1 MNHLRHVKVQIGGE
15 NMQICIC
22 VRPTVSLKF
31 QQENIVSNCWHQLGQ
46 KLDLTTIFFRRACHN
61 IFRLEIIF
69 DLLYW
74 HRRKF
79 LFRGSRYH
87 RYFCRVQFC
96 LKAGKKPTD
105 RHVQRW
111 TKNPPPSKLCSFAEM
126 AVIISNQCRELG
138 FVYYQLLKLYFRSR
152 GEKKNVAL
160 KMMLRE
166 LFETR
171 KLV

>member
-1 MNHLRHVKVQIGGE
+1 MCASYSFAQI
-15 NMQICIC
+15 
-22 VRPTVSLKF
+22 PTGKHTEELLAPVGF
-31 QQENIVSNCWHQLGQ
+31 DNY
-46 KLDLTTIFFRRACHN
+46 FFRRACHN

-138 FVYYQLLKLYFRSR
+138 FVYYQLLKLYFVGHAERKRTWLWRWCS
-152 GEKKNVAL
+152 ESCL
-160 KMMLRE
+160 
-166 LFETR
+166 
-171 KLV
+171 KLVNSSRLLQQAL